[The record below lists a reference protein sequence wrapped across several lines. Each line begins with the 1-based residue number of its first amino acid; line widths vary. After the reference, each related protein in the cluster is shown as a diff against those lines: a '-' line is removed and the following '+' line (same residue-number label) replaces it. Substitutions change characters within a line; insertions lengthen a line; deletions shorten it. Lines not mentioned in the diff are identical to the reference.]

1 MHAHVGNSALPLLAL
16 LDAGTS
22 ADFFA
27 HSALWILFFLV
38 PVMLAGYAVYCGF
51 STPLRR
57 QERARVFLDL
67 LEAGFRQGQRP
78 ETALAQA
85 AQSNDPSLGRSFQR
99 LAARLR
105 QGLRLSQALEEVP
118 KLLPPQVAA
127 LLRVGEE
134 AGDLRKVL
142 PACRGL
148 LRDAQS
154 QTRNGFNYLVITC
167 LVIMPIMPILIWTL
181 NTMVFPKFLEI
192 LYGYS
197 QPVPAITLL
206 VMRTGY
212 WVAGVQLAIA
222 LCLCCWIGFYVRGPR
237 AYGYLRVDGQKTP
250 RRPIFR
256 KPIFDTSGYSPG
268 SLRTLFGIRI
278 NPLGSP
284 DLWQVVGRVV
294 APLRDRILFALP
306 WRRRRLQRD
315 FCATLSL
322 LLDAGTPERA
332 AVALAAEGTASHV
345 FIRRARRALADLAAG
360 KPLREALRQIDQ
372 AGEFSWRLANAAEH
386 PDGFLPALSGWMDA
400 LEAKAF
406 QQEQTASQLITTG
419 LVLCN
424 GLVVG
429 LIAAGI
435 FTVLISLE
443 Q

>member
-1 MHAHVGNSALPLLAL
+1 
-16 LDAGTS
+16 
-22 ADFFA
+22 
-27 HSALWILFFLV
+27 
-38 PVMLAGYAVYCGF
+38 
-51 STPLRR
+51 
-57 QERARVFLDL
+57 
-67 LEAGFRQGQRP
+67 
-78 ETALAQA
+78 
-85 AQSNDPSLGRSFQR
+85 
-99 LAARLR
+99 
-105 QGLRLSQALEEVP
+105 LSQALEEVP
-118 KLLPPQVAA
+118 TLLLAQVAA

-134 AGDLRKVL
+134 TGDLRKML

-167 LVIMPIMPILIWTL
+167 LVIMPIMPILILIL
-181 NTMVFPKFLEI
+181 NIVIFPKFIEI
-192 LYGYS
+192 LSGYS

-222 LCLCCWIGFYVRGPR
+222 LCLCCWVGFYVRGPR

-256 KPIFDTSGYSPG
+256 KPLLDTSGYSRG
-268 SLRTLFGIRI
+268 SLRSLFRI
-278 NPLGSP
+278 TVHPLGNP
-284 DLWQVVGRVV
+284 NLWPPIGRSL

-306 WRRRRLQRD
+306 WRRLRLQRD

-332 AVALAAEGTASHV
+332 AVALAAEATASHV
-345 FIRRARRALADLAAG
+345 FIGRARRALADLAAG
-360 KPLREALRQIDQ
+360 KQLREALGRFDS
-372 AGEFSWRLANAAEH
+372 AGEFRWRLANAAAH
-386 PDGFLPALSGWMDA
+386 PGGFLAALSGWMEA

-406 QQEQTASQLITTG
+406 QQEQTASQLITTA

-429 LIAAGI
+429 LMAVGV
-435 FTVLISLE
+435 FSLLISITEGALLW
-443 Q
+443 